1 MSATRALAVGLLCAG
16 ALSGLPGAAAADRLV
31 LRDGQTIETRGAVK
45 LDSRRAVYTD
55 LTGRLVALRIEE
67 VDVARTTAP
76 PAPSPAAAAA
86 KPRPPVL
93 RLTDADVGHP
103 GDPSADVEPLVH
115 PPAES
120 AHLAAATADTQDASA
135 FAPAPAA
142 ETATDTAPAPVVTL
156 YSTTWC
162 GWCRK
167 SRGLMQSLGIAF
179 VERDVEADARAAVE
193 KARLAPG
200 FGVPV
205 LVRGGEI
212 QRGFNEATIRSWA
225 PAGKS

>member
-1 MSATRALAVGLLCAG
+1 MSGARALAVGLLCAG
-16 ALSGLPGAAAADRLV
+16 TLTGLPGAAAADRLI

-45 LDSRRAVYTD
+45 LDSRRAIYTD

-103 GDPSADVEPLVH
+103 EDPSAGVEALVDPPADVEQ
-115 PPAES
+115 PAV
-120 AHLAAATADTQDASA
+120 APTDV
-135 FAPAPAA
+135 APAKAPDA
-142 ETATDTAPAPVVTL
+142 APAPVVTL
-156 YSTTWC
+156 YSTSWC

-179 VERDVEADARAAVE
+179 VERDVEADPRAAAE

-200 FGVPV
+200 YGVPV

>member
-1 MSATRALAVGLLCAG
+1 MSGAHAASRGLLLVVALVGLPAV
-16 ALSGLPGAAAADRLV
+16 AAADRLV

-45 LDSRRAVYTD
+45 LDGRRAVYTD
-55 LTGRLVALRIEE
+55 LSGQLVALRIEE

-76 PAPSPAAAAA
+76 PAPTPAAAAA
-86 KPRPPVL
+86 KPKPPVL
-93 RLTDADVGHP
+93 RLTDDDVGHS
-103 GDPSADVEPLVH
+103 GDPSAGVEPLAD
-115 PPAES
+115 PPADF
-120 AHLAAATADTQDASA
+120 APLAAALADAEEASA
-135 FAPAPAA
+135 D
-142 ETATDTAPAPVVTL
+142 TATDNTAPAPVVTL
-156 YSTTWC
+156 YSTSWC

-167 SRGLMQSLGIAF
+167 SRGLMQSLGITF
-179 VERDVEADARAAVE
+179 VERDVEADPRAAAE

>member
-1 MSATRALAVGLLCAG
+1 MSAKRVLAVGLLCAG

-45 LDSRRAVYTD
+45 LDSRRAIYTD

-76 PAPSPAAAAA
+76 PAPSPAAATA

-93 RLTDADVGHP
+93 RLTDADVSHLV
-103 GDPSADVEPLVH
+103 DPPADVEQP
-115 PPAES
+115 
-120 AHLAAATADTQDASA
+120 AAAPSDI
-135 FAPAPAA
+135 APAPVPPAA
-142 ETATDTAPAPVVTL
+142 APAPVVTL
-156 YSTTWC
+156 YSTSWC

-179 VERDVEADARAAVE
+179 VERDVEADPRAAAE

>member
-1 MSATRALAVGLLCAG
+1 MSGAHAASRGLLLVVALVGLPAVT
-16 ALSGLPGAAAADRLV
+16 AADRLV

-45 LDSRRAVYTD
+45 LDGRRAVYTD
-55 LTGRLVALRIEE
+55 LSGQLVALRIEE

-86 KPRPPVL
+86 RC
-93 RLTDADVGHP
+93 AD
-103 GDPSADVEPLVH
+103 SAGESASGST
-115 PPAES
+115 PAEESPGWPTS
-120 AHLAAATADTQDASA
+120 ASVKRNTGGLGFAAAAADAQEASA
-135 FAPAPAA
+135 FAPAA
-142 ETATDTAPAPVVTL
+142 ETATDAAPVPVVTL
-156 YSTTWC
+156 YSTSWC

-167 SRGLMQSLGIAF
+167 SRELMQSLGIAF
-179 VERDVEADARAAVE
+179 VERDVEADPRAAAE

>member
-1 MSATRALAVGLLCAG
+1 MVVTLTGMPAVAT
-16 ALSGLPGAAAADRLV
+16 ADRLV

-67 VDVARTTAP
+67 VDVARTTAK
-76 PAPSPAAAAA
+76 PATVVVDTPTSSGAATPKPSTSA

-93 RLTDADVGHP
+93 RLTDADVRHV
-103 GDPSADVEPLVH
+103 AD
-115 PPAES
+115 ES
-120 AHLAAATADTQDASA
+120 SATAGGEA
-135 FAPAPAA
+135 
-142 ETATDTAPAPVVTL
+142 APVVTL
-156 YSTTWC
+156 YSTSWC

-167 SRGLMQSLGIAF
+167 SRELMQSLGIAF
-179 VERDVEADARAAVE
+179 VERDVERDAQAAAD

-200 FGVPV
+200 SGVPV

-212 QRGFNEATIRSWA
+212 VRGFSEAAIRAWA
-225 PAGKS
+225 PAAKG